1 MKLVKIDFTDID
13 RSEVLRYACSEET
26 DSINSLLDDCIKEME
41 GQLAQDVVY
50 EDFYMEEN
58 GSEIDFSFTKTTS
71 ESLAKSFA
79 GCRVGV
85 VFAATIGLSLD
96 RLIEKYNKVSPSKA
110 LLFQALGTERIENLC
125 DNFQKYISAQYA
137 GIGLI
142 PVGRFSPGYGDLD
155 LNLQKVILPYLE
167 AEKRIGITLNSSL
180 LMTPSKSVTAFIGLK
195 DIFRTFEVEEQ
206 CSHDCS
212 ACSSEDCLYKK

>member
-13 RSEVLRYACSEET
+13 RGEVLRYACSKET
-26 DSINSLLDDCIKEME
+26 DEINKLLDECIEEME
-41 GQLAQDVVY
+41 GNLNSDVVY
-50 EDFYMEEN
+50 EDFYMEEKD
-58 GSEIDFSFTKTTS
+58 SEINFSFTKTHS
-71 ESLAKSFA
+71 ESLAKSFS
-79 GCRVGV
+79 GCGVGV
-85 VFAATIGLSLD
+85 VFAATIGLGID

-110 LLFQALGTERIENLC
+110 LMFQALGTERIENLC
-125 DNFQKYISAQYA
+125 DNFQKYISSQYA

-167 AEKRIGITLNSSL
+167 AEKRIGITLNDSL

-206 CSHDCS
+206 CGHDCHS
-212 ACSSEDCLYKK
+212 CSSEDCLYRK